1 MTKKLLWSNKSSN
14 TLFDDFINKIS
25 NYTSTNNYYK
35 IHKWSIQHKEQ
46 FWDSIWDFTKIIG
59 DKKIKDNKLRKI
71 IVSEEA
77 KFWKFISSKKFLDI
91 NRIKF
96 DEKLLLNFYKNKGYY
111 NVSIESS
118 SAKITHYYN
127 PNNLV
132 GKQIIAVCNFPT
144 KNIAGIE
151 SEVLV
156 LGAMEEDGKVVL
168 VHPSKNVANGL
179 EII

>member
-1 MTKKLLWSNKSSN
+1 MKINYE
-14 TLFDDFINKIS
+14 DFRKVNILVGTVLSVKNNEKARQPALVLEVDFGNKIGV
-25 NYTSTNNYYK
+25 K
-35 IHKWSIQHKEQ
+35 I
-46 FWDSIWDFTKIIG
+46 
-59 DKKIKDNKLRKI
+59 
-71 IVSEEA
+71 
-77 KFWKFISSKKFLDI
+77 
-91 NRIKF
+91 
-96 DEKLLLNFYKNKGYY
+96 
-111 NVSIESS
+111 S

>member
-1 MTKKLLWSNKSSN
+1 MKINYEYFRKVDIRVGTVLSVKNNEKARQIALVLEV
-14 TLFDDFINKIS
+14 DFGNKIGVK
-25 NYTSTNNYYK
+25 T
-35 IHKWSIQHKEQ
+35 
-46 FWDSIWDFTKIIG
+46 
-59 DKKIKDNKLRKI
+59 
-71 IVSEEA
+71 
-77 KFWKFISSKKFLDI
+77 
-91 NRIKF
+91 
-96 DEKLLLNFYKNKGYY
+96 
-111 NVSIESS
+111 S

-127 PNNLV
+127 PDNLV

-168 VHPSKNVANGL
+168 VHPSKKVANGL